1 MTPHTS
7 LNHCN
12 DRIYCIEAF
21 KKQVQ
26 KLRKNNSYKSVDQL
40 LIQFLRD
47 KGIDHFRTG
56 TLLNKSYT
64 HPYIKHDIGGRGG
77 FRLYC
82 LAVIIKE
89 CVYLAFI
96 HPKTGSGGSSNTTDE
111 ARSEFYKQITDAIK
125 NGKLYQVKLGSK
137 HIEFAPAIP
146 GWWPTD
152 HRS

>member
-77 FRLYC
+77 FRLYY

-111 ARSEFYKQITDAIK
+111 ARGAFYKQVADAIK
-125 NGKLYQVKLGSK
+125 RGNLYQVKVGPM
-137 HIEFAPAIP
+137 HIDFDPVTVLP
-146 GWWPTD
+146 
-152 HRS
+152 